1 MPRAADKSSYA
12 SLKAEADRRFAE
24 QQVAYA
30 EQEGRRRMNE
40 QVEQRDQLRR
50 QMGLPTGM
58 HNQENNAVNLGLDRI
73 VDLQN
78 NAGAIGGVAAGI
90 GASALGLGAL
100 KAYSDQQM
108 AGQPT
113 DPLSVAG
120 RMTAN
125 GLQGFAGVSV
135 DPLAA
140 ARNRVAEAGGLVNSP
155 RVFEAISNDYLD
167 AEKVKADG
175 SSRPV
180 DRRPLPQSHLVT
192 SKRRCRSPQWWT
204 PGLSS

>member
-1 MPRAADKSSYA
+1 MGLLTGA
-12 SLKAEADRRFAE
+12 F
-24 QQVAYA
+24 
-30 EQEGRRRMNE
+30 NE
-40 QVEQRDQLRR
+40 Q
-50 QMGLPTGM
+50 
-58 HNQENNAVNLGLDRI
+58 NNAMNLGLDRI
-73 VDLQN
+73 VDLRN

-140 ARNRVAEAGGLVNSP
+140 ARNRVAEAGGLVGSD

-167 AEKVKADG
+167 AEQVKANG
-175 SSRPV
+175 SKPVIPRP
-180 DRRPLPQSHLVT
+180 RRRHHGT
-192 SKRRCRSPQWWT
+192 SNPRCRSPQWLMQWR
-204 PGLSS
+204 SS